1 MGAVSMIVFAA
12 FVLSL
17 LGMFATYDPLDTT
30 YFWHYWAVLVILFG
44 VGYMVDWM
52 FGGYNAFVYDPNPTN
67 WRRKTNS

>member
-17 LGMFATYDPLDTT
+17 LGMFATTIRWTRPISGTIGCASD
-30 YFWHYWAVLVILFG
+30 FVWG
-44 VGYMVDWM
+44 CYMVDWM